1 MYKMSCTKAGGGT
14 NLAHRL
20 YAELQFTKFF
30 LNLGSNASHC
40 SMALFPNIKDS
51 LSLKVII
58 P

>member
-1 MYKMSCTKAGGGT
+1 MSCTKAGGGT